1 MINILNI
8 LNILLII
15 MSIIILTRKN
25 PMISL
30 FNLIIFYILLGILLY
45 KIKMNVLG
53 LLYILIYVGAISVLF
68 IFILSLINIKNQELY
83 NNKKKNEDIYIILY
97 TFVII
102 LILIYNNWNINL
114 NYWIIDINEIKI
126 NNIMELKIIGELL
139 YVEYAIILLILGII
153 ILLSIIAGILLIFR

>member
-1 MINILNI
+1 
-8 LNILLII
+8 